1 MTIVVDP
8 AGIERYVRATL
19 WLGAAFNLG
28 AAYVFSHPASAV
40 GAYLGLAPHVDP
52 LYAGL
57 CALFVALFGG
67 AYGWLALQRVLDQPL
82 LWIGVMLRPD
92 KHIFIERK
100 APWDSITDSLPQLDK
115 AALIRLRRQNT

>member
-1 MTIVVDP
+1 MTIVVHP
-8 AGIERYVRATL
+8 AGLERYVLAAL

-82 LWIGVMLRPD
+82 LWIGV
-92 KHIFIERK
+92 IGK
-100 APWDSITDSLPQLDK
+100 AGFFVLALALWSRRAVTDHTLL
-115 AALIRLRRQNT
+115 AASGGMGPGVG